1 MLPHIF
7 DDAPEHTRN
16 KVAGLYAI
24 LVAANIGVWL
34 WAAAAF
40 HENAFLLGTA
50 FLAYSFGLRHAF
62 DADHIAAIDNIT
74 RAGARSR
81 SAFSSRSATPRS
93 LWRWCSSLRR

>member
-24 LVAANIGVWL
+24 LVSANIGVWL

-50 FLAYSFGLRHAF
+50 FLAYSFGLR
-62 DADHIAAIDNIT
+62 AAGRFET
-74 RAGARSR
+74 SHG
-81 SAFSSRSATPRS
+81 PE
-93 LWRWCSSLRR
+93 